1 MSGHSKWATIKRKKE
16 KTDAARGKVFTKI
29 VRELAVAVKEGG
41 GPDPSMNPRLRD
53 TIAKAKAN
61 NMPNDNID
69 RAIKKASGEL
79 GNINYENIT
88 YEGYGVGGVAV
99 IIDVLT
105 DNKNRTAAEIR
116 HALSK
121 NGGSLG
127 TTGCVAWMF
136 DAKGVIT
143 VEQSEGV
150 SEEELMMTA
159 LDAGAEDFNAEDGV
173 YEILTD
179 PADFSQVR
187 EALEAAGYAFLSAE
201 MDKIPQTSVELTA
214 EQQRKAEENMG
225 LVGKVIADKV
235 HGTYFGSY
243 TREDLFQIGCIGL
256 CKAAATDKGGCF
268 STYAY
273 RLIWNEIC
281 TALISATRKA
291 SGEQPTELPILEI
304 QGAQEKFASTLEL
317 EDLLERGERTAKGVA
332 KKGIQ
337 ALRLRLKGYSTRE
350 IGACLG
356 APDNYVT
363 AWEAK
368 ARSYLRAMQ

>member
-1 MSGHSKWATIKRKKE
+1 
-16 KTDAARGKVFTKI
+16 
-29 VRELAVAVKEGG
+29 
-41 GPDPSMNPRLRD
+41 MNPRLRD

-187 EALEAAGYAFLSAE
+187 EALEDAGYAFLSAE

-214 EQQRKAEENMG
+214 EQQESVEAM
-225 LVGKVIADKV
+225 LDM
-235 HGTYFGSY
+235 
-243 TREDLFQIGCIGL
+243 
-256 CKAAATDKGGCF
+256 
-268 STYAY
+268 
-273 RLIWNEIC
+273 
-281 TALISATRKA
+281 
-291 SGEQPTELPILEI
+291 
-304 QGAQEKFASTLEL
+304 L
-317 EDLLERGERTAKGVA
+317 EDNDDVQNVYHNAQLDEE
-332 KKGIQ
+332 
-337 ALRLRLKGYSTRE
+337 
-350 IGACLG
+350 
-356 APDNYVT
+356 
-363 AWEAK
+363 
-368 ARSYLRAMQ
+368 

>member
-187 EALEAAGYAFLSAE
+187 EALEDAGYAFLSAE
-201 MDKIPQTSVELTA
+201 MDKIAQTSVELTA
-214 EQQRKAEENMG
+214 EQQESVEAM
-225 LVGKVIADKV
+225 LDM
-235 HGTYFGSY
+235 
-243 TREDLFQIGCIGL
+243 
-256 CKAAATDKGGCF
+256 
-268 STYAY
+268 
-273 RLIWNEIC
+273 
-281 TALISATRKA
+281 
-291 SGEQPTELPILEI
+291 
-304 QGAQEKFASTLEL
+304 L
-317 EDLLERGERTAKGVA
+317 EDNDDVQNVYHNAQLDEE
-332 KKGIQ
+332 
-337 ALRLRLKGYSTRE
+337 
-350 IGACLG
+350 
-356 APDNYVT
+356 
-363 AWEAK
+363 
-368 ARSYLRAMQ
+368 

>member
-105 DNKNRTAAEIR
+105 DNENRTAAEIR

-214 EQQRKAEENMG
+214 EQQQSVEAM
-225 LVGKVIADKV
+225 LDM
-235 HGTYFGSY
+235 
-243 TREDLFQIGCIGL
+243 
-256 CKAAATDKGGCF
+256 
-268 STYAY
+268 
-273 RLIWNEIC
+273 
-281 TALISATRKA
+281 
-291 SGEQPTELPILEI
+291 
-304 QGAQEKFASTLEL
+304 L
-317 EDLLERGERTAKGVA
+317 EDNDDVQNVYHNAQLDEE
-332 KKGIQ
+332 
-337 ALRLRLKGYSTRE
+337 
-350 IGACLG
+350 
-356 APDNYVT
+356 
-363 AWEAK
+363 
-368 ARSYLRAMQ
+368 

>member
-179 PADFSQVR
+179 PSDFSQVR
-187 EALEAAGYAFLSAE
+187 EALEDAGYAFLSAE

-214 EQQRKAEENMG
+214 EQQESVEAM
-225 LVGKVIADKV
+225 LDM
-235 HGTYFGSY
+235 
-243 TREDLFQIGCIGL
+243 
-256 CKAAATDKGGCF
+256 
-268 STYAY
+268 
-273 RLIWNEIC
+273 
-281 TALISATRKA
+281 
-291 SGEQPTELPILEI
+291 
-304 QGAQEKFASTLEL
+304 L
-317 EDLLERGERTAKGVA
+317 EDNDDVQNVYHNAQLDEE
-332 KKGIQ
+332 
-337 ALRLRLKGYSTRE
+337 
-350 IGACLG
+350 
-356 APDNYVT
+356 
-363 AWEAK
+363 
-368 ARSYLRAMQ
+368 

>member
-187 EALEAAGYAFLSAE
+187 EALETAGYAFLSAE

-214 EQQRKAEENMG
+214 EQQQSVEAM
-225 LVGKVIADKV
+225 LDM
-235 HGTYFGSY
+235 
-243 TREDLFQIGCIGL
+243 
-256 CKAAATDKGGCF
+256 
-268 STYAY
+268 
-273 RLIWNEIC
+273 
-281 TALISATRKA
+281 
-291 SGEQPTELPILEI
+291 
-304 QGAQEKFASTLEL
+304 L
-317 EDLLERGERTAKGVA
+317 EDNDDVQNVYHNAQLDEE
-332 KKGIQ
+332 
-337 ALRLRLKGYSTRE
+337 
-350 IGACLG
+350 
-356 APDNYVT
+356 
-363 AWEAK
+363 
-368 ARSYLRAMQ
+368 

>member
-136 DAKGVIT
+136 DVKGVIT

-201 MDKIPQTSVELTA
+201 MDKIAQTSVELTA
-214 EQQRKAEENMG
+214 EQQESVEAM
-225 LVGKVIADKV
+225 LDM
-235 HGTYFGSY
+235 
-243 TREDLFQIGCIGL
+243 
-256 CKAAATDKGGCF
+256 
-268 STYAY
+268 
-273 RLIWNEIC
+273 
-281 TALISATRKA
+281 
-291 SGEQPTELPILEI
+291 
-304 QGAQEKFASTLEL
+304 L
-317 EDLLERGERTAKGVA
+317 EDNDDVQNVYHNAQLDEE
-332 KKGIQ
+332 
-337 ALRLRLKGYSTRE
+337 
-350 IGACLG
+350 
-356 APDNYVT
+356 
-363 AWEAK
+363 
-368 ARSYLRAMQ
+368 

>member
-16 KTDAARGKVFTKI
+16 MTDAARGKVFTKI

-159 LDAGAEDFNAEDGV
+159 LDAGAEDFNAEEGV

-214 EQQRKAEENMG
+214 EQQESVEAM
-225 LVGKVIADKV
+225 LDM
-235 HGTYFGSY
+235 
-243 TREDLFQIGCIGL
+243 
-256 CKAAATDKGGCF
+256 
-268 STYAY
+268 
-273 RLIWNEIC
+273 
-281 TALISATRKA
+281 
-291 SGEQPTELPILEI
+291 
-304 QGAQEKFASTLEL
+304 L
-317 EDLLERGERTAKGVA
+317 EDNDDVQNVYHNAQLDEE
-332 KKGIQ
+332 
-337 ALRLRLKGYSTRE
+337 
-350 IGACLG
+350 
-356 APDNYVT
+356 
-363 AWEAK
+363 
-368 ARSYLRAMQ
+368 

>member
-88 YEGYGVGGVAV
+88 YDGYGVGGVAV

-201 MDKIPQTSVELTA
+201 MDKIAQTSVELTA
-214 EQQRKAEENMG
+214 EQQESVEAM
-225 LVGKVIADKV
+225 LDM
-235 HGTYFGSY
+235 
-243 TREDLFQIGCIGL
+243 
-256 CKAAATDKGGCF
+256 
-268 STYAY
+268 
-273 RLIWNEIC
+273 
-281 TALISATRKA
+281 
-291 SGEQPTELPILEI
+291 
-304 QGAQEKFASTLEL
+304 L
-317 EDLLERGERTAKGVA
+317 EDNDDVQNVYHNAQLDEE
-332 KKGIQ
+332 
-337 ALRLRLKGYSTRE
+337 
-350 IGACLG
+350 
-356 APDNYVT
+356 
-363 AWEAK
+363 
-368 ARSYLRAMQ
+368 

>member
-201 MDKIPQTSVELTA
+201 MDKIPQMSVELTA
-214 EQQRKAEENMG
+214 EQQQSVEAM
-225 LVGKVIADKV
+225 LDM
-235 HGTYFGSY
+235 
-243 TREDLFQIGCIGL
+243 
-256 CKAAATDKGGCF
+256 
-268 STYAY
+268 
-273 RLIWNEIC
+273 
-281 TALISATRKA
+281 
-291 SGEQPTELPILEI
+291 
-304 QGAQEKFASTLEL
+304 L
-317 EDLLERGERTAKGVA
+317 EDNDDVQNVYHNAQLDEE
-332 KKGIQ
+332 
-337 ALRLRLKGYSTRE
+337 
-350 IGACLG
+350 
-356 APDNYVT
+356 
-363 AWEAK
+363 
-368 ARSYLRAMQ
+368 

>member
-173 YEILTD
+173 YEILPD

-201 MDKIPQTSVELTA
+201 MDKIAQTSVELTA
-214 EQQRKAEENMG
+214 EQQESVEAM
-225 LVGKVIADKV
+225 LDM
-235 HGTYFGSY
+235 
-243 TREDLFQIGCIGL
+243 
-256 CKAAATDKGGCF
+256 
-268 STYAY
+268 
-273 RLIWNEIC
+273 
-281 TALISATRKA
+281 
-291 SGEQPTELPILEI
+291 
-304 QGAQEKFASTLEL
+304 L
-317 EDLLERGERTAKGVA
+317 EDNDDVQNVYHNAQLDEE
-332 KKGIQ
+332 
-337 ALRLRLKGYSTRE
+337 
-350 IGACLG
+350 
-356 APDNYVT
+356 
-363 AWEAK
+363 
-368 ARSYLRAMQ
+368 

>member
-159 LDAGAEDFNAEDGV
+159 LDAGAEDFNAEEGV

-214 EQQRKAEENMG
+214 EQQESVEAM
-225 LVGKVIADKV
+225 LDM
-235 HGTYFGSY
+235 
-243 TREDLFQIGCIGL
+243 
-256 CKAAATDKGGCF
+256 
-268 STYAY
+268 
-273 RLIWNEIC
+273 
-281 TALISATRKA
+281 
-291 SGEQPTELPILEI
+291 
-304 QGAQEKFASTLEL
+304 L
-317 EDLLERGERTAKGVA
+317 EDNDDVQNVYHNAQLDEE
-332 KKGIQ
+332 
-337 ALRLRLKGYSTRE
+337 
-350 IGACLG
+350 
-356 APDNYVT
+356 
-363 AWEAK
+363 
-368 ARSYLRAMQ
+368 

>member
-187 EALEAAGYAFLSAE
+187 EALEDAGYAFLSAE

-214 EQQRKAEENMG
+214 EQQESVEAM
-225 LVGKVIADKV
+225 LDM
-235 HGTYFGSY
+235 
-243 TREDLFQIGCIGL
+243 
-256 CKAAATDKGGCF
+256 
-268 STYAY
+268 
-273 RLIWNEIC
+273 
-281 TALISATRKA
+281 
-291 SGEQPTELPILEI
+291 
-304 QGAQEKFASTLEL
+304 L
-317 EDLLERGERTAKGVA
+317 EDNDDVQNVYHNAQLDEE
-332 KKGIQ
+332 
-337 ALRLRLKGYSTRE
+337 
-350 IGACLG
+350 
-356 APDNYVT
+356 
-363 AWEAK
+363 
-368 ARSYLRAMQ
+368 

>member
-187 EALEAAGYAFLSAE
+187 EALEAAGYVFLSAE

-214 EQQRKAEENMG
+214 EQQESVEAM
-225 LVGKVIADKV
+225 LDM
-235 HGTYFGSY
+235 
-243 TREDLFQIGCIGL
+243 
-256 CKAAATDKGGCF
+256 
-268 STYAY
+268 
-273 RLIWNEIC
+273 
-281 TALISATRKA
+281 
-291 SGEQPTELPILEI
+291 
-304 QGAQEKFASTLEL
+304 L
-317 EDLLERGERTAKGVA
+317 EDNDDVQNVYHNAQLDEE
-332 KKGIQ
+332 
-337 ALRLRLKGYSTRE
+337 
-350 IGACLG
+350 
-356 APDNYVT
+356 
-363 AWEAK
+363 
-368 ARSYLRAMQ
+368 

>member
-201 MDKIPQTSVELTA
+201 MDKIAQTSVELTA
-214 EQQRKAEENMG
+214 EQQESVEAM
-225 LVGKVIADKV
+225 LDM
-235 HGTYFGSY
+235 
-243 TREDLFQIGCIGL
+243 
-256 CKAAATDKGGCF
+256 
-268 STYAY
+268 
-273 RLIWNEIC
+273 
-281 TALISATRKA
+281 
-291 SGEQPTELPILEI
+291 
-304 QGAQEKFASTLEL
+304 L
-317 EDLLERGERTAKGVA
+317 EDNDDVQNVYHNAQLDEE
-332 KKGIQ
+332 
-337 ALRLRLKGYSTRE
+337 
-350 IGACLG
+350 
-356 APDNYVT
+356 
-363 AWEAK
+363 
-368 ARSYLRAMQ
+368 